1 MVNPRYH
8 NPMEDQSMSDV
19 PCKYCG
25 VLPIYGHFDWC
36 KIDRAPT
43 AEEIARAVIDEYEE
57 CLGSEGPSHGLASL
71 CRAYLDAENSNPA
84 RGADRQG
91 ASE

>member
-1 MVNPRYH
+1 MKRVA
-8 NPMEDQSMSDV
+8 
-19 PCKYCG
+19 CKYCG
-25 VLPIYGHFDWC
+25 VLPEYGHFDWC

-43 AEEIARAVIDEYEE
+43 AEEIARAVIDESERSVGY
-57 CLGSEGPSHGLASL
+57 EGPSDGLASM

-91 ASE
+91 C